1 MTLMIKNTSKN
12 KTLAKESKIYKNMFS
27 KAKGLMFSK
36 KITNKSIIFPFNKEE
51 KWSLHM
57 LFVFFPIDV
66 LWLNKNKEV
75 VDIKQNFKPFSLI
88 AKPKEK
94 ASYVIE
100 LPNNTIKNTNT
111 EIGDKLSF

>member
-1 MTLMIKNTSKN
+1 MIKNKSKN
-12 KTLAKESKIYKNMFS
+12 KILVNESKICKNIFL
-27 KAKGLMFSK
+27 KAKGLMFSR
-36 KITNKSIIFPFNKEE
+36 KITDKAIIFPFNKEE

-66 LWLNKNKEV
+66 LWLNEEKEI
-75 VDIKQNFKPFSLI
+75 VDIKENFKPFSII

-100 LPNNTIKNTNT
+100 LPYNTIKNTNT
-111 EIGDKLSF
+111 EIGDKISF